1 MILGS
6 RIDKRFIDAS
16 LETCQVDDG
25 NRKAIEYAKQMVAG
39 EFDGGIILGGPVG
52 TGKTHIMVAT
62 LNDIDAANEP
72 VMREMENGLEA
83 YTPWH
88 TYYYWKAVDL
98 ATALREAVSNGN
110 DPAGDAK
117 RSELLFVDDLG
128 TEYEKAGSDFVYA
141 AFQAIFDY
149 RWANLLPIFVTTNM
163 DAAAI
168 ERAYGDRVLS
178 RWRGSCKMLRLD
190 GDDRRKDERFASR
203 IQGGTG

>member
-16 LETCQVDDG
+16 LETCRVDDG
-25 NRKAIEYAKQMVAG
+25 NRRAIEYSKQMVAG
-39 EFDGGIILGGPVG
+39 ESEGIILGGPVG

-62 LNDIDAANEP
+62 LNDIDAANLP
-72 VMREMENGLEA
+72 VIREMDNGLSA
-83 YTPWH
+83 YSPVH

-98 ATALREAVSNGN
+98 ATALRQAISNGD
-110 DPAGDAK
+110 DPAGNAK
-117 RSELLFVDDLG
+117 RAELLFIDDLG
-128 TEYEKAGSDFVYA
+128 TEYEKKDSDFVYA
-141 AFQAIFDY
+141 EFQAIFDY
-149 RWANLLPIFVTTNM
+149 RWANMLPIFVTTNM

-190 GDDRRKDERFASR
+190 GDDRRKP
-203 IQGGTG
+203 

>member
-6 RIDKRFIDAS
+6 KIDKRFIDAS
-16 LETCQVDDG
+16 LETCRIDDG
-25 NRKAIEYAKQMVAG
+25 NSKAIEYAKQMVAG
-39 EFDGGIILGGPVG
+39 ESEGIILGGPVG

-62 LNDIDAANEP
+62 LNDIDAANLP
-72 VMREMENGLEA
+72 VFREMDNGLEA
-83 YTPWH
+83 FTPGH

-98 ATALREAVSNGN
+98 ATALRQAISDGT

-117 RSELLFVDDLG
+117 RAELLFIDDLG

-149 RWANLLPIFVTTNM
+149 RWANMLPIFVTTNM

-168 ERAYGDRVLS
+168 ESAYGDRVLS

-190 GDDRRKDERFASR
+190 GDDRRK
-203 IQGGTG
+203 GVM